1 MPTPITRFKCE
12 YCRKKSYASIY
23 SARDHEKTCF
33 WNPEVRSCVTCS
45 NLTVD
50 GNCLFTQQPAFS
62 KGHPVYS
69 CKDWIEGSFEDEE
82 YE

>member
-1 MPTPITRFKCE
+1 MPTPITRFKCD
-12 YCRKKSYASIY
+12 YCKRHYSIKSDAV
-23 SARDHEKTCF
+23 RHEKQCF
-33 WNPEVRSCVTCS
+33 WNPANKSCVTCS
-45 NLTVD
+45 NLTID

-62 KGHPVYS
+62 KGHSVHD